1 MSGAG
6 LSTLAA
12 HRRPLA
18 TAAAAGGLLF
28 ALWFVPSANANPE
41 EPDRGRHSS
50 PGISQAENTARDAE
64 GSADGPAEHGARAQ
78 LAETGSFDSTPFVV
92 GGLGFVGVGGVVLV
106 RAQHKARTSA

>member
-6 LSTLAA
+6 LSTLSA

-28 ALWFVPSANANPE
+28 ALWFVPSAHADPE
-41 EPDRGRHSS
+41 EDPGGTGTSAPGVSQHENAAERGTH
-50 PGISQAENTARDAE
+50 
-64 GSADGPAEHGARAQ
+64 AQ

-92 GGLGFVGVGGVVLV
+92 GGLGFVGIGGAVLV
-106 RAQHKARTSA
+106 QGQRRARTQPRTQT